1 MSEKPMS
8 ENMTDEK
15 TASDKTINALF
26 EELKKDLDFLP
37 DNEAARNGFIF
48 SLKYMLARS

>member
-1 MSEKPMS
+1 MSEKPMN
-8 ENMTDEK
+8 ENITHEQ
-15 TASDKTINALF
+15 TASDKTINVLF

-37 DNEAARNGFIF
+37 DNDAIKNGFIF